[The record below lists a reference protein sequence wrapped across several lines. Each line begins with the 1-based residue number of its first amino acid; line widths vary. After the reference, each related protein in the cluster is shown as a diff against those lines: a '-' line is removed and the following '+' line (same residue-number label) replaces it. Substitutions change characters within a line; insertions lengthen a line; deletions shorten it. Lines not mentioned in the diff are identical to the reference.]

1 MKQINARKNIEKGF
15 ETVMPKVVMETVSKN
30 SHIGIL
36 IIVGTTIIFSLIVI
50 KLSEKLKFLKVL
62 Y

>member
-1 MKQINARKNIEKGF
+1 MNAHKNTEKGF